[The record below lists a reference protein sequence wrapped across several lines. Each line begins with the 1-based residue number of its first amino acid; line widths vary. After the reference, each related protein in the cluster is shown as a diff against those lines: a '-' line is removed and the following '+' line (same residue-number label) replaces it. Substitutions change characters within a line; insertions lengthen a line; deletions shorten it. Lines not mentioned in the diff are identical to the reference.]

1 MTATVRLDDT
11 LENKLNWL
19 STVLHKK
26 RSDVI
31 REAISFYANSVDNE
45 KKSRISKA
53 IEKTKDID
61 KKEYKYFEGTLN
73 DGI

>member
-11 LENKLNWL
+11 LKDTLNRL
-19 STVLHKK
+19 SVVLHKK
-26 RSDVI
+26 KSDVI
-31 REAISFYANSVDNE
+31 REAISFYANSVDQQ
-45 KKSRISKA
+45 KKSRISRA

-61 KKEYKYFEGTLN
+61 KKEYTYFEGTLD